1 MSSDPT
7 ELVNV
12 PTLAA
17 RLGVSPWTIYQWV
30 FARRIPYV
38 KVGRRVMFNP
48 TQIDAWLTARA
59 QPTLSVKQR
68 RRRELVRRGKGVN
81 RS

>member
-1 MSSDPT
+1 MSSM

-17 RLGVSPWTIYQWV
+17 RLGVSPSTIYQWV
-30 FARRIPYV
+30 CARRIPYL

-48 TQIDAWLTARA
+48 QSIDTWLTARA
-59 QPTLSVKQR
+59 QPMLSARQR
-68 RRRELVRRGKGVN
+68 RRQELVRGGGGEKR
-81 RS
+81 